1 MRNHQKIILLTVLV
15 LTMFVMANNLRQRFT
30 LQSPVDTDNIIF
42 ANDYLLSGKH
52 DGALVIV
59 ANTVDGGEA
68 GTIEGDAALIGR
80 EDVTFHG
87 NTAGDLTVMGEN
99 IDLSSDVSGS
109 TAVMGDIIVLNGRF
123 SGPVTVI
130 GKFLTVGADSTFPSL
145 TACVNDLNDNRIG
158 ANKQRQAISPC
169 QDKAAA
175 LATFAPF
182 QALRGD
188 FGSGSA
194 GSLLF
199 SLMSSLL
206 LTGLSALAVTIFPRQ
221 FSHIQEAIT
230 SIPRGLAGVG
240 CMTGLL
246 AVGIAAAIGLLLA
259 VVPPLAVILVPL
271 GFLFALLLLCL
282 SVVGWITLALLLGN
296 TLVLRFKGKPQPP
309 LVAAALGSLVLF
321 AVWHL
326 LALLPFG
333 WMIALL
339 GIAAFGS
346 MGLGGT
352 VATRIGT
359 RPLRRQYFV
368 QG

>member
-59 ANTVDGGEA
+59 ANTVDGGDA
-68 GTIEGDAALIGR
+68 GTIAGDAALIGR
-80 EDVTFHG
+80 EGVNFHG
-87 NTAGDLTVMGEN
+87 ITTGDLTVMGEN
-99 IDLSSDVSGS
+99 IDLYGDVAGS
-109 TAVMGDIIVLNGRF
+109 TAVMGDIIVINGHF

-188 FGSGSA
+188 GA
-194 GSLLF
+194 GSSGGLLF

-206 LTGLSALAVTIFPRQ
+206 LTVLSALAVTIFPRQ
-221 FSHIQEAIT
+221 FSHIQEAII

-246 AVGIAAAIGLLLA
+246 AVGIAAGIGVLLA
-259 VVPPLAVILVPL
+259 VVPPLAVVLVPL

-282 SVVGWITLALLLGN
+282 SVIGWITLALLLGN